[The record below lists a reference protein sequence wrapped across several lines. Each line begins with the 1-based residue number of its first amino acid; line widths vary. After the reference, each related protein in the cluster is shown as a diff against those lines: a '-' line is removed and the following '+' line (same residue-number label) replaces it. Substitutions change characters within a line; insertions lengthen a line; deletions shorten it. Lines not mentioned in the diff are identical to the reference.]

1 MDALLYS
8 TAYISE
14 SDGSSDLYVV
24 RASHPIWKRCMDQ
37 NQEATRVF
45 IRIHHPQKDSSF
57 IAALGDPVLNDDGKN
72 LYLPMWMIESNQYL
86 GDGEEVAIEAFDE
99 SLLPKA
105 ERIVIRPIDSAFL
118 DTDVVGTLE
127 KVFSRMGVLQQG
139 REILIPVEELGGML
153 ISVYIERTEPGP
165 EVFLDGDDIPL
176 EFEQA
181 VDAVPSPI
189 PSPILRPLTP
199 IPPPVESFEFPMNE
213 GMISSIGVA
222 SGFVAFQGV
231 GNRLGS
237 D

>member
-1 MDALLYS
+1 
-8 TAYISE
+8 
-14 SDGSSDLYVV
+14 
-24 RASHPIWKRCMDQ
+24 
-37 NQEATRVF
+37 
-45 IRIHHPQKDSSF
+45 
-57 IAALGDPVLNDDGKN
+57 
-72 LYLPMWMIESNQYL
+72 MWMIESNQYL

-139 REILIPVEELGGML
+139 REILIPVEELGSMM

-181 VDAVPSPI
+181 VDAVPSPV
-189 PSPILRPLTP
+189 LRPLTP
-199 IPPPVESFEFPMNE
+199 IPPPVEAFEFPMNE

-222 SGFVAFQGV
+222 SGFVAFQGQ